1 MLLIWDM
8 TCFVG
13 VRDCFE
19 GITHDNLIVPLF
31 FRQILALLKA
41 ADKDIT
47 VTTHTASTL
56 AATIRPMYHTV
67 HMEMKLKW
75 LLQKKCKNYL
85 DAFLIRGFNI
95 LEKVGLPFRKAA
107 YYNITLNMV

>member
-1 MLLIWDM
+1 M
-8 TCFVG
+8 
-13 VRDCFE
+13 
-19 GITHDNLIVPLF
+19 HDKLIVPLF
-31 FRQILALLKA
+31 FRQILTLLKA

-56 AATIRPMYHTV
+56 AATIRPMDHTAHV
-67 HMEMKLKW
+67 ETKPKW

-85 DAFLIRGFNI
+85 DGGVNV
-95 LEKVGLPFRKAA
+95 LEKVALPSRTAA

>member
-1 MLLIWDM
+1 M

-13 VRDCFE
+13 VWDCFE
-19 GITHDNLIVPLF
+19 GITDDNLIVPLF

-41 ADKDIT
+41 PDKDIT
-47 VTTHTASTL
+47 VTMHTAGTL
-56 AATIRPMYHTV
+56 AATIRPMAHT
-67 HMEMKLKW
+67 ETKPKW

-95 LEKVGLPFRKAA
+95 LEKVGLPFRTAA